1 MSIYDLTFS
10 DTTGK
15 QISMQQYAGKTLLLV
30 NTATRCGLAP
40 QFEGLEQLHDEFKD
54 KGMVVIGFP
63 CDQFMGQEPETNDTL
78 VAVCKKNF
86 GVTFLLSEKIDVN
99 GADTHPIFKFLKSK
113 STSPL
118 GTKIKWNFTKF
129 LVSSDG
135 TVVKRYSPTTQP
147 AKLRS
152 DIERMLVGQ

>member
-1 MSIYDLTFS
+1 MSIYDLTFK
-10 DTTGK
+10 DTAGK
-15 QISMQQYAGKTLLLV
+15 QISMREYEGKTLLLV
-30 NTATRCGLAP
+30 NTATQCGLAP
-40 QFEGLEQLHDEFKD
+40 QLEGLEQLHDKFKD
-54 KGMVVIGFP
+54 KGLVVIGFP

-99 GADTHPIFKFLKSK
+99 GADTHPIFKLLKSK
-113 STSPL
+113 NTSVL

-152 DIERMLVGQ
+152 DIEHMLVKQ

>member
-1 MSIYDLTFS
+1 MSIYDLKFN

-15 QISMQQYAGKTLLLV
+15 EISMQEYAGKALLLV
-30 NTATRCGLAP
+30 NTATQCGLAP
-40 QFEGLEQLHDEFKD
+40 QFEGLEQLHNEFKD
-54 KGMVVIGFP
+54 KGLVVIGFP

-78 VAVCKKNF
+78 VSVCKKNF

-99 GADTHPIFKFLKSK
+99 GTDTHPIFKFLKSK
-113 STSPL
+113 STSVL

-135 TVVKRYSPTTQP
+135 AVVKRYSPTTQP

-152 DIERMLVGQ
+152 DIEHMLAEQ